1 MSSSNSDNDSD
12 AAKNNTPRGTCW
24 ICDKPTKNP
33 EAKQHKGCRKQKTK
47 EKKELKKMKKKAAK
61 KAAKKK
67 RKKEEEMAKEK
78 AAKAAKARRK
88 LKKQKEEASAVAKK
102 RKREDEDADDESEE
116 EEEEERKK
124 SSKTGNKTG
133 KKSGKQSKSGKSKP
147 PASKKAKAQ
156 PAAAP
161 APAAGKGG
169 VAVFKVEKYNKVSS
183 PDLQVLD
190 GDDWR
195 YVSIHVHKKDS
206 HVIIWYGKQE
216 YEGLGLRKGHRYS
229 MEGLPPGDMF
239 TGANATL
246 LDGDGDGI
254 DCRRGPPKP
263 LPTFT
268 LDKYN
273 KVSAENFQVKSM
285 KPGEWNDCVLFQC
298 KEEDDQHCELFIED
312 EFFV

>member
-1 MSSSNSDNDSD
+1 
-12 AAKNNTPRGTCW
+12 
-24 ICDKPTKNP
+24 
-33 EAKQHKGCRKQKTK
+33 
-47 EKKELKKMKKKAAK
+47 
-61 KAAKKK
+61 
-67 RKKEEEMAKEK
+67 MAKEK

-156 PAAAP
+156 PAAAPAAAP